1 MRTKTIKPFFR
12 LYFAGLGLLLASLV
26 GHAAFAAD
34 ADATV
39 TATVKAPQPV
49 AVTLTQFKVGQ
60 DAKGVPILV
69 DAKIVAPG
77 DVIEYRAVYK
87 NQSLAPLS
95 VAATIPVPEAL
106 EYIKDSATAKSASNT
121 PIAHTVA
128 LKDNQ
133 YAPEP
138 LMRRLITADGASVA
152 HAVPYAEYRSVRW
165 ILEKMAPGASVEV
178 SLRARVAENQGP
190 SVDAPQ

>member
-1 MRTKTIKPFFR
+1 MRTKTMKPLSR
-12 LYFAGLGLLLASLV
+12 LYSAGLGLLLACLV
-26 GHAAFAAD
+26 SHAAFAAD

-49 AVTLTQFKVGQ
+49 AVTLSQFKVSQ
-60 DAKGVPILV
+60 DAKGAPILV
-69 DAKIVAPG
+69 DAKVVAPG

-106 EYIKDSATAKSASNT
+106 EYIKGSAAAKAANSG

-165 ILEKMAPGASVEV
+165 MLEKMAPGSSVEV
-178 SLRARVAENQGP
+178 SLRAKVAENQVP
-190 SVDAPQ
+190 SVDAAQ